1 MQISTHYAHRNDLL
15 NDATKKIRSNS
26 LGRISGPT
34 GDSMDEVVMTGA
46 YCVLSISSR
55 QDFGLLFNH
64 GPQ

>member
-1 MQISTHYAHRNDLL
+1 MRISTHYAHRNYLL
-15 NDATKKIRSNS
+15 NDAAKKIGSNS

-46 YCVLSISSR
+46 YCMLSISCR

-64 GPQ
+64 RPQ